1 MLIQTL
7 LCRWCYSESA
17 FILSSLCLYGAPF
30 RTAIITCSRTCSHSQ
45 VRPVATKFPGPVRR
59 RGHFLVSLRRR
70 KLHVVPSDEPST
82 YIRVVDLSI
91 PSADHLC
98 CPYQVLQQAASVTP
112 FYAKTIS
119 TAFVGGI
126 HVSLVDEDAQGGRHE
141 S

>member
-1 MLIQTL
+1 
-7 LCRWCYSESA
+7 
-17 FILSSLCLYGAPF
+17 
-30 RTAIITCSRTCSHSQ
+30 
-45 VRPVATKFPGPVRR
+45 
-59 RGHFLVSLRRR
+59 
-70 KLHVVPSDEPST
+70 
-82 YIRVVDLSI
+82 VVDLSI